1 MKKLKYNLFV
11 LSHMNK
17 SNRKFETISYIF
29 LIFILYWL
37 FGNRPIVALPW
48 QIIDD
53 GLYLNQ
59 AESILKWIYGGF
71 RGPWLGEYEP
81 YLLSKAPMYAIFLAL
96 INGLGLPLRII
107 EFAMLVALPF
117 MFKWA
122 WKPILPK
129 MSNLTFWII
138 TLIIVAQPQL
148 WFSLRLERNTLNTIL
163 VISCLISVCGYVIRA
178 IKKFPMKYQRH
189 WAILIGSTFALCY
202 LNREEAFWL
211 GIIVIMAFI
220 IGIIFTIRR
229 FKLIDSISPS
239 FLGIIIFSLP
249 ITTVAA
255 LNFHSYGS
263 WITTMRRSNELSNLY
278 TYLSTIEPTSEKHF
292 VPISQ
297 ETCAKIY
304 TISPTFA
311 LLRPTFEIRNYNP
324 GHNAI
329 NGQSIDNKEFYVSY
343 FEFVLLESAYNAG
356 AKSAGSTEKLFKN
369 ITSEIQIAIKEKK
382 IIARKGFIGL
392 LAVPHPGDYSRI
404 FNSTF
409 IALYKLITFQKI
421 IPRMPEFSSGEPQGI
436 ARIANITRSALFPTE
451 DAKDFSL
458 NFKLTS
464 LQIYI
469 LKYIHYI
476 ISMLYW
482 IIIAGTLL
490 ISIFFVIKRKIN
502 KDMYSSVIILGL
514 LLVGVICFSFVMGVL
529 NVLGW
534 PHLQW
539 PYSYNIM
546 GYAPLSV
553 AVSTGVVI
561 ISLKIKEF
569 KS

>member
-1 MKKLKYNLFV
+1 MKKLKFNLFD
-11 LSHMNK
+11 LGLLEK
-17 SNRKFETISYIF
+17 SNQKFGTISYIF
-29 LIFILYWL
+29 FIFILYWL
-37 FGNRPIVALPW
+37 FGNRPLVALPW
-48 QIIDD
+48 QGMDD
-53 GLYLNQ
+53 GLYLHQ
-59 AESILKWIYGGF
+59 AESILKWIDGGF
-71 RGPWLGEYEP
+71 RGPWLGEYKP
-81 YLLSKAPMYAIFLAL
+81 YLLSKAPLFAIFLAL
-96 INGLGLPLRII
+96 INGLGLPLRIT
-107 EFAMLVALPF
+107 EFAMLIVLPF

-129 MSNLTFWII
+129 MSNMTFWII

-148 WFSLRLERNTLNTIL
+148 WFSLRLERNTLNAIL
-163 VISCLISVCGYVIRA
+163 VIACLISVSGYVIRA
-178 IKKFPMKYQRH
+178 IKKSPMKYQRH

-211 GIIVIMAFI
+211 GLIVIMAFT
-220 IGIIFTIRR
+220 IGIISSIRR
-229 FKLIDSISPS
+229 YKLIDSISPS
-239 FLGIIIFSLP
+239 FLGIILFSIP

-263 WITTMRRSNELSNLY
+263 WITTMRRSDAFSDLY
-278 TYLSTIEPTSEKHF
+278 KYLTTIEPASEKHF

-297 ETCAKIY
+297 QTCAEIY

-311 LLRPTFEIRNYNP
+311 MLRPTFDISNCYAN
-324 GHNAI
+324 HNAM
-329 NGQSIDNKEFYVSY
+329 NGQPADAKEFYVSY

-356 AKSAGSTEKLFKN
+356 AKSAGSTEELFKN
-369 ITSEIQIAIKEKK
+369 IKSEIQIAINGKK
-382 IIARKGFIGL
+382 IKTRKGFIGFL
-392 LAVPHPGDYSRI
+392 SVPLSGDYLHI

-409 IALYKLITFQKI
+409 LSLYKLITFQGI

-436 ARIANITRSALFPTE
+436 TRIANISRSALFPTE
-451 DAKDFSL
+451 DAKDFSINL
-458 NFKLTS
+458 KLTS
-464 LQIYI
+464 LQIHI

-514 LLVGVICFSFVMGVL
+514 LLVGIICFSFVMGVL

-561 ISLKIKEF
+561 ISLNIRES